1 MILAL
6 ELSKKLNILEDHS
19 LIQRMKK
26 MLESIGLP
34 TEIPPDLNRGEI
46 VDLML
51 KDKKKTTSK
60 DEI

>member
-1 MILAL
+1 MMLAL
-6 ELSKKLNILEDHS
+6 ELSKKLDVLEDDS

-26 MLESIGLP
+26 MLSSLQLP
-34 TEIPPDLNRGEI
+34 TEIPSHINTSEI

-60 DEI
+60 D